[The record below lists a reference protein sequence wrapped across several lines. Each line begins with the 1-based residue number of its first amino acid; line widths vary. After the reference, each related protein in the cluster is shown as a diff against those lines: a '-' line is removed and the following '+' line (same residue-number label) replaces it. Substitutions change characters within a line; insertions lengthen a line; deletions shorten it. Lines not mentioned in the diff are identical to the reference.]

1 MKNTMIHTPEGVRD
15 IYGKEYAAKLWIEK
29 KLHEKLTLYGYRDI
43 QTPTFEFFDIFSN
56 EVGTTPS
63 KELYKFFDKEGNTLA
78 LRPDFTPSI
87 ARCAAKYFVDDSMP
101 IRLCYEGNSF
111 TNTSN
116 LQGKLKETTQMG
128 AEQIDSCNHVEAD
141 AEMICLIIDSLK
153 AVGFREF
160 QLTVGEIDYF
170 KGICEEL
177 QLSDEDTDELRSYIS
192 VKNFFGAEEFLN
204 TLNISQKY
212 VKMLLNVSEISS
224 IDELREIKNTI
235 DNQKSV
241 LAIERLEEIYNV
253 VERYGMEKYISF
265 DLGMLSKFHYYTGVI
280 FKAYTYGV
288 GDAVVKGGRYDNL
301 LGRFGKDSAAV
312 GFVFLVD
319 DIMSALAAQK
329 LLPKMENRETWI
341 VYDHL
346 HRQEAIERLAQ
357 LREAGNIAAGIV
369 YNPEKTKEDYLD
381 YAKRNDIETIEFLL

>member
-1 MKNTMIHTPEGVRD
+1 
-15 IYGKEYAAKLWIEK
+15 
-29 KLHEKLTLYGYRDI
+29 
-43 QTPTFEFFDIFSN
+43 
-56 EVGTTPS
+56 
-63 KELYKFFDKEGNTLA
+63 
-78 LRPDFTPSI
+78 
-87 ARCAAKYFVDDSMP
+87 
-101 IRLCYEGNSF
+101 
-111 TNTSN
+111 
-116 LQGKLKETTQMG
+116 
-128 AEQIDSCNHVEAD
+128 
-141 AEMICLIIDSLK
+141 
-153 AVGFREF
+153 
-160 QLTVGEIDYF
+160 
-170 KGICEEL
+170 
-177 QLSDEDTDELRSYIS
+177 
-192 VKNFFGAEEFLN
+192 
-204 TLNISQKY
+204 
-212 VKMLLNVSEISS
+212 
-224 IDELREIKNTI
+224 
-235 DNQKSV
+235 
-241 LAIERLEEIYNV
+241 
-253 VERYGMEKYISF
+253 MEKYISF